1 MVRPWSLPSR
11 SCQRRHSLVSTLA
24 AIISRTDSYLSGC
37 EKGQMPESYS
47 SKLLNSFLGLHHRA
61 ENCAVNTILS
71 LPFSFPCV
79 VESFAK
85 LNVCSCH
92 VLCVLFW
99 YFFWRN
105 NLAFRPVG
113 FCRAGRGEEKQV
125 GKTDTR
131 VIDESFISQNKL
143 LELHSKWLVL
153 RQKGTGWQAG
163 WEEPARQLRSA
174 LLALSDLS

>member
-1 MVRPWSLPSR
+1 MLM
-11 SCQRRHSLVSTLA
+11 SCPL
-24 AIISRTDSYLSGC
+24 RT
-37 EKGQMPESYS
+37 
-47 SKLLNSFLGLHHRA
+47 FL
-61 ENCAVNTILS
+61 
-71 LPFSFPCV
+71 
-79 VESFAK
+79 
-85 LNVCSCH
+85 
-92 VLCVLFW
+92 VLF
-99 YFFWRN
+99 
-105 NLAFRPVG
+105 LAQQFGISPSGG

-174 LLALSDLS
+174 LALSDLS